1 KDLDPTS
8 SDDSGLG
15 VPRDFVSS
23 VSGRVV
29 LTPTDGGTA
38 LRVPVQASPKLV
50 SDLTAAPVE
59 FAGAS
64 ATAELDLEGRGVDS
78 GGWTSIVAPFELTTT
93 SPRLEADAAVGA
105 SPTAIAAADVRA
117 VGFASTA
124 PQEAAA
130 GGDPADGVIGIG
142 VAMDGEW
149 ASLGSVSI
157 PAVEVDVDSDGS
169 ADFEVAALKYSS
181 ETDLTLAATFTL
193 KDWTAPDGTEY
204 EAGDNVDLQPINS
217 VWGDVDTSVFDN
229 NVVVIPVGIGS
240 LGIEE
245 GDVPTFQVLT
255 YSPYSQSPDQLVD
268 ASETFTADPYHPACW
283 FEGGGQLLYVG
294 AADAPLTVHRSEA
307 AAEAGSGKLLLLHL
321 HSATPTKRWQTVD
334 VTSSGAV
341 VTATVTAEARCLGNK
356 AHVAVRV
363 L

>member
-1 KDLDPTS
+1 VPVGADTVTVRKTVTVQNTGDTSRTFATGFAQSSTAGGATVTVTPATVTVPAGQRQVVTVTLTADPATLAKDLDPTS

-78 GGWTSIVAPFELTTT
+78 GGWTSIVAPFELKTT

-149 ASLGSVSI
+149 AGLGSVSI

-245 GDVPTFQVLT
+245 GDVPTFQVL
-255 YSPYSQSPDQLVD
+255 
-268 ASETFTADPYHPACW
+268 
-283 FEGGGQLLYVG
+283 
-294 AADAPLTVHRSEA
+294 
-307 AAEAGSGKLLLLHL
+307 
-321 HSATPTKRWQTVD
+321 
-334 VTSSGAV
+334 
-341 VTATVTAEARCLGNK
+341 
-356 AHVAVRV
+356 
-363 L
+363 